1 MYVEMLGIG
10 LENLAGLGSGR
21 RVQIVAKLRLDEI
34 MAEKTI
40 LEEERQ
46 AKTVKGG
53 KKPAS
58 RTAGK
63 DGTGKNGGDRERVF
77 EAFRRW
83 GFYEAKLDPLDFFKP
98 EKRPEL
104 ELTGAAAEE
113 ARKIYC
119 GTVGVEFMYLPEP
132 ERRQWIAE
140 RTEAPAAAV
149 DQHKIL
155 ERLIRADLFE
165 QVLQARYLGAKR
177 FSLEGVTALIPLL
190 DEMLETA
197 GETGARESVI
207 AMSHRG
213 RLNVMVHTACKP
225 AHEVVSGFEDVD
237 PRSVLGAGDV
247 KYHVGAT
254 GVYETKSGNQISIHL
269 VSNPSHLEAVDPVAM
284 GRARAKQ
291 TRLGPDSS
299 DAVVPIVMHGD
310 AAFAGQGILAETINL
325 ADLKAYTVGGTIHVI
340 VNNLIG
346 FTTRPAQTHSSRF
359 ASDVAK
365 RQSIPIFH
373 VNAEDPDAVVRI
385 GRIAAEYRAEFGS
398 DVVVDLIGYRR
409 HGHSEVDDPTITQPL
424 LYESIKNHPQLWKI
438 YAENTGINATE
449 MVETIRAEYEGEQSK
464 AQELKKAPHLRKL
477 PDYWAPYKRGRYVA
491 SLEVDTAVPAE
502 KLGEIT
508 DALCR
513 TPEGFHVHPKIVK
526 LLEQRS
532 EMGHGK
538 RAVDYGFAE
547 ALAFGSLLLEGNP
560 IRLTGQDTQRGTFN
574 QRHAVLVDTQT
585 EEEYVPLAHL
595 AGENVFCEIAN
606 SPLSE
611 AACVGFEYGFSR
623 DYPEALVLW
632 EAQFGDFVNG
642 AQVIIDQFI
651 SAGEDKWDLPSGL
664 VMLLPHGYEG
674 QGPEHSSARI
684 ERFLQLAGEDN
695 IQICQPST
703 AAQYFHMLR
712 RQVRRPWRKPLIVF
726 TPKSMLR
733 HPDASSPIA
742 QLSEPRFLPLIADS
756 EVQDAKRILI
766 ASGKVGH
773 ELRAEWRRRK
783 DTETAIFFLEQFYPL
798 PRAEITEAISAH
810 PNAREIIWVQ
820 EEPRNMGGYFYVVP
834 RLERLA
840 KDLGL
845 RLRSVKRSTSASPA
859 TGSAKAHEL
868 EQKTL
873 IALAFTSNSSN

>member
-1 MYVEMLGIG
+1 
-10 LENLAGLGSGR
+10 
-21 RVQIVAKLRLDEI
+21 
-34 MAEKTI
+34 MAPRTT
-40 LEEERQ
+40 LEEEWPVKAPKS
-46 AKTVKGG
+46 AKKSAGG
-53 KKPAS
+53 
-58 RTAGK
+58 AG
-63 DGTGKNGGDRERVF
+63 GKNGGNADRERVF
-77 EAFRRW
+77 ELFRRW
-83 GFYEAKLDPLDFFKP
+83 GFYESNLDPLGFFKP
-98 EKRPEL
+98 QKHPEL
-104 ELTGAAAEE
+104 DLTSSAAEE
-113 ARKIYC
+113 ARAIYC
-119 GTVGVEFMYLPEP
+119 GTVGAEFMHLPEA

-140 RTEAPAAAV
+140 RMESTAPAV
-149 DQHKIL
+149 NQQHIL

-190 DEMLETA
+190 DTLLEVA
-197 GETGARESVI
+197 SENGATESVMG
-207 AMSHRG
+207 MSHRG
-213 RLNVMVHTACKP
+213 RLNVMAHTACKP
-225 AHEVVSGFEDVD
+225 VHQVVSGFEDVD

-254 GVYETKSGNQISIHL
+254 GVFETSGGGQVGIHL

-291 TRLGPDSS
+291 TRLGADSFKT
-299 DAVVPIVMHGD
+299 VVPIVMHGD
-310 AAFAGQGILAETINL
+310 AAFSGQGIWAETLNL
-325 ADLKAYTVGGTIHVI
+325 ADLKAYTVGGTIHII

-346 FTTRPAQTHSSRF
+346 FTTRPVQTQSSRF
-359 ASDVAK
+359 ASDIAK
-365 RQSIPIFH
+365 RQSVPVFH
-373 VNAEDPDAVVRI
+373 VNAEDPDAVVRV
-385 GRIAAEYRAEFGS
+385 GRIAAEYRAKFGS
-398 DVVVDLIGYRR
+398 EVVVDLIGYRR

-424 LYESIKNHPQLWKI
+424 LYEKIKSHPQLWKL
-438 YAENTGINATE
+438 YAKRIGVDPAAMAEG
-449 MVETIRAEYEGEQSK
+449 IRAEYEGEQTK
-464 AQELKKAPHLRKL
+464 AQELKKSPHLRKL
-477 PDYWAPYKRGRYVA
+477 PNYWSAYHRGRYDA
-491 SLEVDTAVPAE
+491 AYEVDTGVPLE
-502 KLGEIT
+502 KLAEIT
-508 DALCR
+508 DGLCR
-513 TPEGFHVHPKIVK
+513 VPEGFHVHPKIVK
-526 LLEQRS
+526 LLEQRA

-560 IRLTGQDTQRGTFN
+560 VRLTGQDTQRGTFN
-574 QRHAVLVDTQT
+574 QRHAVLVDTEN
-585 EEEYVPLAHL
+585 EEEYLSLAHL
-595 AGENVFCEIAN
+595 APERPFCEIAN

-623 DYPEALVLW
+623 DYPEALVAW

-733 HPDASSPIA
+733 HPDASSQIQDFA
-742 QLSEPRFLPLIADS
+742 EPRFLPLIADR
-756 EVQDAKRILI
+756 EVTDAKRILI

-773 ELRAEWRRRK
+773 ELRAERRRRK
-783 DTETAIFFLEQFYPL
+783 DIETAIFFLEQFYPL
-798 PRAEITEAISAH
+798 PRVDISAAISAH

-820 EEPRNMGGYFYVVP
+820 EEPRNMGAFFYVVP

-845 RLRSVKRSTSASPA
+845 RVRSVKRSSSASPA

-873 IALAFTSNSSN
+873 LALAFTT